1 MINLHPDSRPP
12 HARQFSFEC
21 TENRHWM
28 EIMKALVQGS
38 GKEYKFG
45 NARWGKEGGGKPR
58 AAHFSHTVS
67 VGVTQSWGR
76 KLRLRVELV
85 CLPKEL
91 EICSRA
97 QEKNS
102 ALLQFGVLFCQKTTS
117 ESKSNTS
124 CKLVFLASCWAWEES
139 PFSKESNKKKKILF
153 SRIFTAMWEEEKLSV
168 LLRVSQRAGLKCW
181 ITLKQQTTPILAP
194 NHVFFKQADLSKS
207 PGSYS
212 SLSWFSCFQ
221 PQ

>member
-139 PFSKESNKKKKILF
+139 PFSKESNKKKKNSF
-153 SRIFTAMWEEEKLSV
+153 QSYFYSNVGRGETVSV
-168 LLRVSQRAGLKCW
+168 AESL
-181 ITLKQQTTPILAP
+181 TT
-194 NHVFFKQADLSKS
+194 
-207 PGSYS
+207 
-212 SLSWFSCFQ
+212 SWFKMLNHPETTDNPNSGTQSCLL
-221 PQ
+221 